1 MKETDRKLTPEMALE
16 MIEEI
21 SAHAGLDRSR
31 HIGTDKEEH
40 DAEMDN
46 IYAIAHVATR
56 TCENLH
62 TEWEIAALRQY
73 DAMKLNQKGNRD

>member
-16 MIEEI
+16 LIQEI

-56 TCENLH
+56 TCGNPH
-62 TEWEIAALRQY
+62 TDWEIDALRQY
-73 DAMKLNQKGNRD
+73 DAMKFSQKGSRD